1 MYIAGA
7 LRVKRVI
14 SSPHLEV
21 SNKGSGIFSC
31 VIDIVLVYP

>member
-31 VIDIVLVYP
+31 VIDTLFVYP

>member
-1 MYIAGA
+1 MYIAEA

-21 SNKGSGIFSC
+21 SNKGSGILSC
-31 VIDIVLVYP
+31 VIDILFVYP